1 MKSAIGYTN
10 NTMWESVPA
19 WSNIKNAKVRKEI
32 RDAKPILAYT
42 DNRTITSIE
51 WSSPDVCEDFFIL
64 QS

>member
-1 MKSAIGYTN
+1 L
-10 NTMWESVPA
+10 WESVPA